1 MKKASPY
8 GKHRAPGRA
17 VTPLTIL
24 ARNATAS
31 MDTVGRKSVVAV
43 AASSMLATLVA
54 VPAHAD
60 TNDSEQPT
68 GGVSVSTL
76 TASLRTALDESPEI
90 LVADGAFAIEAA
102 VTEVKPAP
110 VVRRTV
116 TTRTSNTSTKVS
128 RTVKRVDPM
137 SIEAEGKARQI
148 VDIALQYQGYK
159 YTSGGKKP
167 STGFDCSGFT
177 QFVYGHIGIS
187 LSSSSS
193 GQKNA
198 GVRVSRADAQPG
210 DLIWTPGH
218 VGIYLGNGK
227 QIDAPRPGKT
237 IQVRGIWQKN
247 PTFLRVIQN

>member
-1 MKKASPY
+1 MKKASSY

-76 TASLRTALDESPEI
+76 TASLRTTLNESPEI
-90 LVADGAFAIEAA
+90 LVSDGAFAIEAA

-116 TTRTSNTSTKVS
+116 TRSTATRVS

-137 SIEAEGKARQI
+137 SIEAEGKARELI
-148 VDIALQYQGYK
+148 DVALQYQGVK
-159 YTSGGKKP
+159 YRYGGTDPK
-167 STGFDCSGFT
+167 TGLDCSAFT
-177 QFVYGHIGIS
+177 QLVYKQIGIS
-187 LSSSSS
+187 LSRSSA
-193 GQKNA
+193 GQKSA
-198 GVRVSRADAQPG
+198 GKPVSRADAQPG
-210 DLIWTPGH
+210 DLIWSPGH
-218 VGIYLGNGK
+218 VAIYLGNGK
-227 QIDAPRPGKT
+227 QIDAPRRGKT
-237 IQVRGIWQKN
+237 IQVRPIWQKN